1 MKLPDVQLNLPN
13 FNLHKLLAFINSEK
27 NTKDIIIDN
36 SSGTDIVTLIS
47 IVVTEN

>member
-27 NTKDIIIDN
+27 TQK
-36 SSGTDIVTLIS
+36 TLLLTIHPAQ
-47 IVVTEN
+47 TLLR